1 MEQVRPVFKKLFV
14 AAIVFYVLAVT
25 YMLADIYTM
34 VGKLDHA
41 MMHVTGETNA
51 HSPAACETK

>member
-1 MEQVRPVFKKLFV
+1 MEEVRPIFKKLFV
-14 AAIVFYVLAVT
+14 AAIVLYVLAVT

-41 MMHVTGETNA
+41 MMHVSVNTDT
-51 HSPAACETK
+51 HDVQACSL